1 MYMYILYMYTYICVY
16 IHTYMLR
23 EFIYMYTY
31 MHDIDRSVYA
41 RRHIHEGVL
50 HGGTGMAF
58 ENWSKLE
65 VGYPISS
72 LICKLQEIRG
82 IGLAWR

>member
-1 MYMYILYMYTYICVY
+1 MLCECIHICIYIYIYIYVY
-16 IHTYMLR
+16 ARYINR
-23 EFIYMYTY
+23 FP
-31 MHDIDRSVYA
+31 YA
-41 RRHIHEGVL
+41 RRHTHEGVL
-50 HGGTGMAF
+50 HGGTRMAF

-82 IGLAWR
+82 IGLAWQ

>member
-1 MYMYILYMYTYICVY
+1 MYIRIQ
-16 IHTYMLR
+16 YMLC
-23 EFIYMYTY
+23 EYIDID
-31 MHDIDRSVYA
+31 DIDRSPYA
-41 RRHIHEGVL
+41 QRHIHEGVL
-50 HGGTGMAF
+50 YGGTGMAF

-82 IGLAWR
+82 IGLAWQ

>member
-1 MYMYILYMYTYICVY
+1 MCIYVYTYIY
-16 IHTYMLR
+16 ICAAWMH
-23 EFIYMYTY
+23 MYTY
-31 MHDIDRSVYA
+31 MHDIDRSLYA